1 MALSGRLLAT
11 RNLVFLVL
19 SLTAAISPTRA
30 QWECTW
36 EKVGAGCGGCYGFS
50 QAYWRQYSYPQ
61 CVPCSAFCIGGLSSP
76 ANPAVTSGADQ
87 LSRPTAPAPSCSDD
101 PTAIAATRALAA
113 NHWFFNIAVP
123 QSVIAELAAI
133 NAPAASTLLA
143 FSRMRNFPGDK
154 RHGTVSYGSLPTL
167 ASVTMEL
174 QDPNSDVAKAAE
186 QLPAGHGGAVTYS
199 SRRLTN
205 GAVRVEL
212 RTTVV
217 TDGGSVIREVGGPVW
232 VDAVARGIENVE
244 LRHLGTR
251 TFENLEVVRWGQA
264 N

>member
-1 MALSGRLLAT
+1 MESSSRLLAT
-11 RNLVFLVL
+11 AKLAFLAL
-19 SLTAAISPTRA
+19 LLCAAVSPSRA

-36 EKVGAGCGGCYGFS
+36 QKVGAGCGGCYGFS

-61 CVPCSAFCIGGLSSP
+61 CVPCSGFCIGSLSSP
-76 ANPAVTSGADQ
+76 ANLAVTSGADQ
-87 LSRPTAPAPSCSDD
+87 LSRSATSAQSCSDD
-101 PTAIAATRALAA
+101 PIAIAATRALAA
-113 NHWFFNIAVP
+113 SHWFFNIAVP
-123 QSVIAELAAI
+123 QSVIVEVAAV

-174 QDPNSDVAKAAE
+174 EDPNPDLAKAAE
-186 QLPAGHGGAVTYS
+186 QLPPGHGGAVTYS
-199 SRRLTN
+199 SRRLTD
-205 GAVRVEL
+205 GAVRIEL

-217 TDGGSVIREVGGPVW
+217 TDNGSVIREVGAPVW
-232 VDAVARGIENVE
+232 VDAVARGTENVE

>member
-1 MALSGRLLAT
+1 MGSFGRLLAT
-11 RNLVFLVL
+11 RKLVFLAL
-19 SLTAAISPTRA
+19 MLGAAISPTRA

-36 EKVGAGCGGCYGFS
+36 AKVGAGCGGCYGFS

-61 CVPCSAFCIGGLSSP
+61 CVPCSAFCFGGLNSP
-76 ANPAVTSGADQ
+76 ANPAATSAADP
-87 LSRPTAPAPSCSDD
+87 LSRPAISAQSCSDD
-101 PTAIAATRALAA
+101 PIAIAATRALASS
-113 NHWFFNIAVP
+113 HWFFNIAVP
-123 QSVIAELAAI
+123 QSVIVEVAAV

-167 ASVTMEL
+167 ASVTLEL
-174 QDPNSDVAKAAE
+174 QDPKSDLAKAAE
-186 QLPAGHGGAVTYS
+186 RLPPGHGGAVTYE
-199 SRRLTN
+199 SRRLPD

-217 TDGGSVIREVGGPVW
+217 TDSGSVIREVGTPVW
-232 VDAVARGIENVE
+232 VDAVARGTENVD
-244 LRHLGTR
+244 LPHLGPR
-251 TFENLEVVRWGQA
+251 SFENLEVVRWGQA

>member
-1 MALSGRLLAT
+1 MGSSGRLLAT
-11 RNLVFLVL
+11 PKLILL
-19 SLTAAISPTRA
+19 ALLLGAAISPTRA
-30 QWECTW
+30 QSQSTW
-36 EKVGAGCGGCYGFS
+36 EKVGSGCGGCYGFP
-50 QAYWRQYSYPQ
+50 QAHWWQHRYSQ
-61 CVPCSAFCIGGLSSP
+61 CVPCGAFCMGGLSSR
-76 ANPAVTSGADQ
+76 ANSAATSGADQ
-87 LSRPTAPAPSCSDD
+87 LSSSAAPTRSCSDD

-123 QSVIAELAAI
+123 QSVIAEVAAI

-154 RHGTVSYGSLPTL
+154 RYGTVSYGSLPTL
-167 ASVTMEL
+167 ASVTMEV
-174 QDPNSDVAKAAE
+174 QDPNSDLAKAAE
-186 QLPAGHGGAVTYS
+186 QLPPGHGGAVTYS
-199 SRRLTN
+199 SRRLTD

-217 TDGGSVIREVGGPVW
+217 TDNGSVIREVGAPVW
-232 VDAVARGIENVE
+232 VDAVARGTENVE

-251 TFENLEVVRWGQA
+251 AFESLEVVRWGQA